1 MLFIS
6 LKDICL
12 RTLPIPD
19 FRGFDCGT
27 CSSEMI
33 LCVLGLGFGRVDVM
47 APAVRLRSVRN
58 VSLSDA
64 NFNSALSKSKSPRK
78 DVLFGDAVPPAPLI
92 VMLLR
97 LLFDPFGSDPDDRID
112 MDASL
117 DSLDRR

>member
-6 LKDICL
+6 LKDMCL

-19 FRGFDCGT
+19 FRGFVCGN

-33 LCVLGLGFGRVDVM
+33 LCVLGLGFGRVFVM
-47 APAVRLRSVRN
+47 APALRLRSDRK

-64 NFNSALSKSKSPRK
+64 NFSSALSKSKSPRNE
-78 DVLFGDAVPPAPLI
+78 VLFGDAAPPAPLI

-97 LLFDPFGSDPDDRID
+97 LLWDPFGSDPDDRID
-112 MDASL
+112 IDASF